1 MQKNFNLKS
10 FIKTYVTGREK
21 SLLSDDYSRY
31 NIELNNR
38 INEKKVLVIGGAGSI
53 GSSYIKAIL
62 KFNISK
68 LVVVDINEN
77 GLTEL
82 VRDLRSS
89 TEYNIPEDFITY
101 PVNFGDSVFEKLFR
115 QHGPFE
121 IVANFAAHKHVRSEK
136 DIFSIEAMIENN
148 VLRARK
154 LLDLL
159 LEFPPEHFFCVSTDK
174 AANPVNIMGASKK

>member
-1 MQKNFNLKS
+1 MQTNFNLEN
-10 FIKTYVTGREK
+10 FIKTYVTGRQE
-21 SLLSDDYSRY
+21 SLLATDFKKY
-31 NIELNNR
+31 NAELNSR
-38 INEKKVLVIGGAGSI
+38 INEKSVLVIGGAGSI

-62 KFNISK
+62 KFNIKK

-89 TEYNIPEDFITY
+89 EGNNIPGDFITY
-101 PVNFGDSVFEKLFR
+101 PVNFGDRVFKKLFK
-115 QHGPFE
+115 QHGPFQ

-159 LEFPPEHFFCVSTDK
+159 LV
-174 AANPVNIMGASKK
+174 